1 MAPPPLGE
9 AEIANTNEKEYPQ
22 IGDDSKPI
30 SCENPWEDDQLDSKA
45 IAYKLS
51 KLVDSQ
57 QDQPAVLALD
67 GRWGTGKSFML
78 ERWQAERNKKHEQ
91 STVYYSAW
99 HDDFSN
105 DPLIC
110 LAAKLQEST
119 SIENISE
126 SVTKITKIAKHAP
139 AIAIEFVKQLVK
151 VSTKLDPE
159 KFETILKEED
169 VVDTYNQIQE
179 EVKKIEEKLIALTKE
194 QNPVVIIID
203 ELDRC
208 RPTYAIELLER
219 IKHLFNVAGIVFVL
233 GMNKSQLCQS
243 IQSVYGQIDADEYLQ
258 RFITYTISM
267 PPLQVDQYAQVC
279 GSSEF
284 LGWLCQSF
292 NLTLRQAENVCRIEA
307 MAKRL
312 VPHTQ
317 AHPEDINTIP
327 LVINILAVLRIKN
340 PSLYEGFKSGEKSAD
355 EVVLY
360 FHDNLTI
367 YISGKP
373 IDPDSHDNLKSQ
385 LSSELIDQQK
395 QLIEGFEIGL
405 ACLGGNNAL
414 YAMIRSIRKRSE
426 SMSIFRDEKI
436 DPSTNLRG
444 LEQSIKT
451 IRLPNYEMFYE
462 KLFQDVYSDTSFLL
476 HVYTYLGQ
484 QLERFKPYYWKKSR
498 QRICDAIDFCD

>member
-1 MAPPPLGE
+1 MPPSLGE
-9 AEIANTNEKEYPQ
+9 IEIANTNEEEYPQ

-30 SCENPWEDDQLDSKA
+30 SRENPWEDDQLDSKA

-78 ERWQAERNKKHEQ
+78 ERWQAERNKDHPE

-119 SIENISE
+119 GIDISKAA
-126 SVTKITKIAKHAP
+126 TKITMNIFKQVVNIGTGFNLDELEKSLEKIDAVNTYKKTQ
-139 AIAIEFVKQLVK
+139 EQVKSIKDEL
-151 VSTKLDPE
+151 
-159 KFETILKEED
+159 I
-169 VVDTYNQIQE
+169 
-179 EVKKIEEKLIALTKE
+179 KKINKQYPI
-194 QNPVVIIID
+194 VIIID

-219 IKHLFNVAGIVFVL
+219 IKHLFNVPGIVFVL

-258 RFITYTISM
+258 RFINYTIAM
-267 PPLQVDQYAQVC
+267 PPLEADQYVKVC
-279 GSSEF
+279 GGSEF

-317 AHPEDINTIP
+317 AHPEDINTMP
-327 LVINILAVLRIKN
+327 LVISILAVLRIKT
-340 PSLYEGFKSGEKSAD
+340 PSLYEGFKSGEKSSD

-405 ACLGGNNAL
+405 ACLGGNNTL
-414 YAMIRSIRKRSE
+414 YAMIRSIQKRSE
-426 SMSIFRDEKI
+426 IMYILRDGRI
-436 DPSTNLRG
+436 DPSTNLRD
-444 LEQSIKT
+444 LEQLIKT

-462 KLFQDVYSDTSFLL
+462 RLFQDVYSDTNFLL
-476 HVYTYLGQ
+476 HVYTYLRQ
-484 QLERFKPYYWKKSR
+484 QLIRIKPYYWKKSR